1 MGIKSTFDIE
11 RETAIDIIL
20 GEVIY
25 CTNQQLSNILDE
37 FDKSYYRNYIVYNE
51 LPDDNPY
58 RNRIIRNISKF

>member
-20 GEVIY
+20 GKVIY
-25 CTNQQLSNILDE
+25 CTNQQFSNILDE
-37 FDKSYYRNYIVYNE
+37 FDKGYYRNYIVYNE